1 VQFATCLEGALKI
14 KEIAYLHCE
23 VRVGVCGVYLPTI
36 CVDTHAHTCTQAV
49 AAGELKHGPL
59 ALVDEQ
65 QAIVVHAPRDQL
77 QSVRRER
84 ERERGM
90 MCLLC
95 TTCVHTVDSPLVV
108 VCACAQKT
116 LSAVHQIT
124 ARKGRPLVF
133 CTEVCAWGD
142 VTCVVLCW

>member
-77 QSVRRER
+77 QSVRKER
-84 ERERGM
+84 ERERDDVFAVYN
-90 MCLLC
+90 MC
-95 TTCVHTVDSPLVV
+95 
-108 VCACAQKT
+108 AY
-116 LSAVHQIT
+116 
-124 ARKGRPLVF
+124 R
-133 CTEVCAWGD
+133 
-142 VTCVVLCW
+142 